1 MARGR
6 RVATDAPST
15 APAQPVA
22 ASEAHE
28 SSWRP
33 LGSVDVDSL
42 AGDVLKAYARR
53 AGVSPRDIDVLTED
67 RLRQNVKLAIANH
80 FELLAE

>member
-6 RVATDAPST
+6 RVATDAPSI

-22 ASEAHE
+22 VPEVHE

-33 LGSVDVDSL
+33 LGSVNVDTL

-53 AGVSPRDIDVLTED
+53 AGVSPRDIDCLTED